1 MEETANPEQSPLKI
15 DRRIVRTRIA
25 LRDAMYHL
33 IHEKGYDAIT
43 VEEITQRAG
52 VGRATFYL
60 HYKDKED
67 LLLEQFSDL
76 ARNRVQLLAEIPL
89 TGWDAENN
97 PPYLP
102 LLFIFQN
109 AAENA
114 SLYRVVLHGDGA
126 ARVTARLRDIIH
138 SALDALVQSQGESG
152 GIHLSTT
159 VPINFLAAY
168 LAGALIGSITW
179 WLDQDS
185 VLDPTQMTRTFQ
197 EMFFPGAIRIFGI
210 SSG

>member
-1 MEETANPEQSPLKI
+1 MEETTNSDHPSKKK
-15 DRRIVRTRIA
+15 DRRIMRTQVA
-25 LRDAMYHL
+25 LRDALYNL
-33 IHEKGYDAIT
+33 IHEKGYDTIT

-67 LLLEQFSDL
+67 LLLEQFSEL
-76 ARNRVQLLAEIPL
+76 ARDRVRLLAEIPL
-89 TGWDAENN
+89 TGWDADHN

-114 SLYRVVLHGDGA
+114 SLYRVVLHGEGA
-126 ARVTARLRDIIH
+126 ARVTARLRDIIR
-138 SALDALVQSQGESG
+138 DALNAMIESQEETGSL
-152 GIHLSTT
+152 HLSTV
-159 VPINFLAAY
+159 VPIDFLASY

-179 WLDQDS
+179 WLDQGS
-185 VLDPTQMTRTFQ
+185 ELSPNEMTRTFQ
-197 EMFFPGAIRIFGI
+197 RMFFPGATQIFGI
-210 SSG
+210 SS